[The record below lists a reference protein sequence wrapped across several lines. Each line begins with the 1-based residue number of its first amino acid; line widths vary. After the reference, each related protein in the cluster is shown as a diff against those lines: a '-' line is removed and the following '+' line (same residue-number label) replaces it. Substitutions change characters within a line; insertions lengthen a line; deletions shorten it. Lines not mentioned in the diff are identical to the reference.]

1 MFTKLLNGVDRSL
14 VTKLV
19 ILHTLVIAVSNYLV
33 TIRFDLF
40 PGAELPLF
48 GSFPL
53 AAAAFTFPIV
63 VVATDLTVRMVGK
76 EAGRAVVAMAII
88 PAIIASVLVLLALGD
103 EHAYRVGFASG
114 TAYAIGTMLDVYV
127 FQAIR
132 ERSNAWWAAPA
143 LSTIV
148 ANIIDT
154 YSFFYV
160 AFAGSTDAEGNL
172 TWIGENWHIVA
183 QNNTLTKIVVGL
195 IVFLPAYGLLLA
207 YLKNKFG
214 VDALKL
220 TEEVVEKPKAKKITA
235 KKKATPRKPKA
246 KKD

>member
-1 MFTKLLNGVDRSL
+1 MFKSLMAGVDKTL
-14 VTKLV
+14 VRNLV
-19 ILHTLVIAVSNYLV
+19 ILHTAVIALSNYLV

-40 PGAELPLF
+40 PGADLPLF

-63 VVATDLTVRMVGK
+63 VVATDLTVRLVGK
-76 EAGRAVVAMAII
+76 EAGRAVVA
-88 PAIIASVLVLLALGD
+88 LALGD
-103 EHAYRVGFASG
+103 PHAYRVGFASG

-132 ERSNAWWAAPA
+132 EKSQNWWAAPA
-143 LSTIV
+143 ISTIA

-160 AFAGSTDAEGNL
+160 AFAGSLDAEGNL
-172 TWIGENWHIVA
+172 SWIGANWHVVA

-195 IVFLPAYGLLLA
+195 IVFLPAYGILLNRLQVI
-207 YLKNKFG
+207 G
-214 VDALKL
+214 
-220 TEEVVEKPKAKKITA
+220 
-235 KKKATPRKPKA
+235 KKK
-246 KKD
+246 

>member
-1 MFTKLLNGVDRSL
+1 MFTKLLEGVDKTL
-14 VTKLV
+14 VRNLV

-63 VVATDLTVRMVGK
+63 VVATDLTVRLVGK

-88 PAIIASVLVLLALGD
+88 PAIVASVLVLLALGD

-143 LSTIV
+143 LSTVV
-148 ANIIDT
+148 ANVIDT

-160 AFAGSTDAEGNL
+160 AFAGSTDAEGKL

-183 QNNTLTKIVVGL
+183 QNNTLTKIAVGL
-195 IVFLPAYGLLLA
+195 IVFLPAYGLLLS
-207 YLKNKFG
+207 YLGKK
-214 VDALKL
+214 VATEPLVLKD
-220 TEEVVEKPKAKKITA
+220 EVVEKPKAKKRTT
-235 KKKATPRKPKA
+235 KKKT
-246 KKD
+246 

>member
-1 MFTKLLNGVDRSL
+1 MFTKLLEGVDKTL
-14 VTKLV
+14 VRNLV

-63 VVATDLTVRMVGK
+63 VVATDLTVRLVGK
-76 EAGRAVVAMAII
+76 QAGRAVVAMAII

-103 EHAYRVGFASG
+103 EHAYRVGLASG

-127 FQAIR
+127 FQHIR
-132 ERSNAWWAAPA
+132 ERMSAWWIAPA
-143 LSTIV
+143 VSTIA

-154 YSFFYV
+154 YAFFYTAFYPAPWVGPV
-160 AFAGSTDAEGNL
+160 AF
-172 TWIGENWHIVA
+172 
-183 QNNTLTKIVVGL
+183 NNTLTKIVVGL
-195 IVFLPAYGLLLA
+195 IVFLPAYGLLLS

-214 VDALKL
+214 VDALVLKD
-220 TEEVVEKPKAKKITA
+220 EVKPKKKAPA
-235 KKKATPRKPKA
+235 KKKAKI
-246 KKD
+246 KK

>member
-1 MFTKLLNGVDRSL
+1 MFNKLLEGVDKAL

-88 PAIIASVLVLLALGD
+88 PAIVASVLVLLALGD
-103 EHAYRVGFASG
+103 EHAYRVGLASG
-114 TAYAIGTMLDVYV
+114 VAYAVGTMLDVYV

-143 LSTIV
+143 LSTVV
-148 ANIIDT
+148 ANVIDT

-160 AFAGSTDAEGNL
+160 AFAGSLDAEGNMS
-172 TWIGENWHIVA
+172 WIGANWHIVA
-183 QNNTLTKIVVGL
+183 QNNTLTKIAVGL
-195 IVFLPAYGLLLA
+195 IVFLPAYGILLR
-207 YLKNKFG
+207 YLNGKMSDDIL
-214 VDALKL
+214 VLKD
-220 TEEVVEKPKAKKITA
+220 EVKEAPKKRGRNPKT
-235 KKKATPRKPKA
+235 KA
-246 KKD
+246 

>member
-1 MFTKLLNGVDRSL
+1 MFKSIMAGVDKTL
-14 VTKLV
+14 VRNLV

-88 PAIIASVLVLLALGD
+88 PAIVASVLVLLALGD
-103 EHAYRVGFASG
+103 PHAFRVGFASG

-132 ERSNAWWAAPA
+132 EKYSKAWWAAPA
-143 LSTIV
+143 ISTIA

-160 AFAGSTDAEGNL
+160 AFAGSLDAEGNL
-172 TWIGENWHIVA
+172 SWIGANWHIVA

-195 IVFLPAYGLLLA
+195 IVFLPAYGILLNSLQ
-207 YLKNKFG
+207 
-214 VDALKL
+214 
-220 TEEVVEKPKAKKITA
+220 KKYKSI
-235 KKKATPRKPKA
+235 K
-246 KKD
+246 

>member
-1 MFTKLLNGVDRSL
+1 MFKSLLNGVDKTL
-14 VTKLV
+14 VRNLV

-40 PGAELPLF
+40 PGADLPLF

-63 VVATDLTVRMVGK
+63 VVATDLTVRLVGK

-88 PAIIASVLVLLALGD
+88 PAIVASVLVLLALGD
-103 EHAYRVGFASG
+103 PHAYRVGAASG
-114 TAYAIGTMLDVYV
+114 TAYAVGTMLDVYV
-127 FQAIR
+127 FQYIR
-132 ERSNAWWAAPA
+132 EKYTEAWWAAPA
-143 LSTIV
+143 ISTIA

-154 YSFFYV
+154 YTFFFT

-195 IVFLPAYGLLLA
+195 IVFLPAYGLLLS
-207 YLKNKFG
+207 YLGKK
-214 VDALKL
+214 VATEPLVLKD
-220 TEEVVEKPKAKKITA
+220 EVKP
-235 KKKATPRKPKA
+235 KKKATKSKKKA
-246 KKD
+246 

>member
-1 MFTKLLNGVDRSL
+1 MFKTLLDGVDKAL

-88 PAIIASVLVLLALGD
+88 PAIVASVLVLLALGD
-103 EHAYRVGFASG
+103 EHAYRVGLASG
-114 TAYAIGTMLDVYV
+114 VAYAVGTMLDVYV
-127 FQAIR
+127 FQYIR
-132 ERSNAWWAAPA
+132 ERMNAWWIAPA
-143 LSTIV
+143 VSTIA

-154 YSFFYV
+154 YAFFYTAFYPAPWVGPV
-160 AFAGSTDAEGNL
+160 AF
-172 TWIGENWHIVA
+172 
-183 QNNTLTKIVVGL
+183 NNTLTKIVIGL
-195 IVFLPAYGLLLA
+195 IVFLPAYGILLR
-207 YLKNKFG
+207 YLNNKMQ
-214 VDALKL
+214 
-220 TEEVVEKPKAKKITA
+220 VVVAPVKAKAKAKAKAPA
-235 KKKATPRKPKA
+235 KKKVV
-246 KKD
+246 KK

>member
-1 MFTKLLNGVDRSL
+1 MFTKLLEGVDKTL
-14 VTKLV
+14 VRNLV

-63 VVATDLTVRMVGK
+63 VVATDLTVRLVGK
-76 EAGRAVVAMAII
+76 QAGRAVVAMAII

-103 EHAYRVGFASG
+103 EHAYRVGLASG
-114 TAYAIGTMLDVYV
+114 TAYAVGTMLDVYV
-127 FQAIR
+127 FQHIR
-132 ERSNAWWAAPA
+132 ERMSAWWIAPA
-143 LSTIV
+143 VSTIA

-154 YSFFYV
+154 YAFFYTAFYPAPWVGPV
-160 AFAGSTDAEGNL
+160 AF
-172 TWIGENWHIVA
+172 
-183 QNNTLTKIVVGL
+183 NNTLTKIVVGL
-195 IVFLPAYGLLLA
+195 IVFLPAYGLLLS

-214 VDALKL
+214 VDALVLKD
-220 TEEVVEKPKAKKITA
+220 EVKPKKKAPA
-235 KKKATPRKPKA
+235 KKKAKI
-246 KKD
+246 KK

>member
-1 MFTKLLNGVDRSL
+1 MAGVDKTL
-14 VTKLV
+14 VRNLV

-40 PGAELPLF
+40 PGADLPLF

-63 VVATDLTVRMVGK
+63 VVATDLTVRLVGK

-88 PAIIASVLVLLALGD
+88 PAIVASVLVLLALGD
-103 EHAYRVGFASG
+103 PHAYRVGFASG

-127 FQAIR
+127 FQYIR
-132 ERSNAWWAAPA
+132 EKYTEAWWAAPA
-143 LSTIV
+143 FSTIA

-154 YSFFYV
+154 YSFFFV
-160 AFAGSTDAEGNL
+160 AFAGSLDAEGNL
-172 TWIGENWHIVA
+172 SWIGANWHVVA

-195 IVFLPAYGLLLA
+195 IVFLPAYGLLLNR
-207 YLKNKFG
+207 LQVIG
-214 VDALKL
+214 
-220 TEEVVEKPKAKKITA
+220 
-235 KKKATPRKPKA
+235 KKKK
-246 KKD
+246 

>member
-1 MFTKLLNGVDRSL
+1 MLKSIMAGVDRTL
-14 VTKLV
+14 VRNLV
-19 ILHTLVIAVSNYLV
+19 ILHTAVIAISNYLV

-88 PAIIASVLVLLALGD
+88 PAIVASVLVLLALGD
-103 EHAYRVGFASG
+103 PHAYRVGFASG

-127 FQAIR
+127 FQYIR
-132 ERSNAWWAAPA
+132 EKHSKNWWAAPA
-143 LSTIV
+143 ISTIA

-160 AFAGSTDAEGNL
+160 AFAGSLDAEGNL
-172 TWIGENWHIVA
+172 SWIGANWHVVA

-195 IVFLPAYGLLLA
+195 IVFLPAYGVLLA
-207 YLKNKFG
+207 YLKNK
-214 VDALKL
+214 VAI
-220 TEEVVEKPKAKKITA
+220 KK
-235 KKKATPRKPKA
+235 
-246 KKD
+246 

>member
-1 MFTKLLNGVDRSL
+1 MFTKLLHGVDKAL

-88 PAIIASVLVLLALGD
+88 PAIVASVLVLLALGD
-103 EHAYRVGFASG
+103 EHAYRVGLASG

-148 ANIIDT
+148 ANVIDT

-160 AFAGSTDAEGNL
+160 AFAGSLDAEGNMS
-172 TWIGENWHIVA
+172 WIGANWHIVA

-195 IVFLPAYGLLLA
+195 VVFLPAYGLLLS
-207 YLKNKFG
+207 YLGKK
-214 VDALKL
+214 VATEPLVLKD
-220 TEEVVEKPKAKKITA
+220 EVVEKPKAKKRTT
-235 KKKATPRKPKA
+235 KKKA
-246 KKD
+246 

>member
-1 MFTKLLNGVDRSL
+1 MLKSLLEGVDKAL

-88 PAIIASVLVLLALGD
+88 PAIVASVLVLLALGD
-103 EHAYRVGFASG
+103 EHAYRVGLASG

-127 FQAIR
+127 FQHIR
-132 ERSNAWWAAPA
+132 ERMSAWWIAPA
-143 LSTIV
+143 VSTIA

-154 YSFFYV
+154 YAFFYTAFYPAPWVGPV
-160 AFAGSTDAEGNL
+160 AF
-172 TWIGENWHIVA
+172 
-183 QNNTLTKIVVGL
+183 NNTLTKIVIGL
-195 IVFLPAYGLLLA
+195 IVFLPAYGLLLS
-207 YLKNKFG
+207 YLKSKFG
-214 VDALKL
+214 VDALVLKD
-220 TEEVVEKPKAKKITA
+220 EVVEKPKAKKKAPA
-235 KKKATPRKPKA
+235 KKKAT
-246 KKD
+246 KK

>member
-1 MFTKLLNGVDRSL
+1 MFTKLLDGVDKAL
-14 VTKLV
+14 ATKLV

-76 EAGRAVVAMAII
+76 EAGRAVVAMAIL

-103 EHAYRVGFASG
+103 EHAYRVGIASG
-114 TAYAIGTMLDVYV
+114 TAYAVGTMLDVYV
-127 FQAIR
+127 FQHIR
-132 ERSNAWWAAPA
+132 EKYTEMWWAAPA
-143 LSTIV
+143 ISTIA

-154 YSFFYV
+154 YTFFYTAFYPAPWVHGV
-160 AFAGSTDAEGNL
+160 AF
-172 TWIGENWHIVA
+172 
-183 QNNTLTKIVVGL
+183 NNTLTKIVVGL
-195 IVFLPAYGLLLA
+195 IVFLPAYGVLLS
-207 YLKNKFG
+207 YLKGKMNVKG
-214 VDALKL
+214 QG
-220 TEEVVEKPKAKKITA
+220 
-235 KKKATPRKPKA
+235 
-246 KKD
+246 

>member
-1 MFTKLLNGVDRSL
+1 MFNTLLNGVDKAL
-14 VTKLV
+14 VRNLV

-143 LSTIV
+143 LSTVV

-160 AFAGSTDAEGNL
+160 AFAGSTDAEGKL

-195 IVFLPAYGLLLA
+195 IVFLPAYGLLLS
-207 YLKNKFG
+207 YLGKK
-214 VDALKL
+214 VATEPLVLKD
-220 TEEVVEKPKAKKITA
+220 EVVEKPKAKKRTT
-235 KKKATPRKPKA
+235 KKKA
-246 KKD
+246 

>member
-1 MFTKLLNGVDRSL
+1 MFKSLMAGVDKTL
-14 VTKLV
+14 VRNLV

-40 PGAELPLF
+40 PGADLPLF

-63 VVATDLTVRMVGK
+63 VVATDLTVRLVGK

-88 PAIIASVLVLLALGD
+88 PAIVASVLVLLALGD
-103 EHAYRVGFASG
+103 PHAYRVGAASG

-127 FQAIR
+127 FQYIR
-132 ERSNAWWAAPA
+132 EKYTEAWWAAPA
-143 LSTIV
+143 FSTIA

-154 YSFFYV
+154 YSFFFV
-160 AFAGSTDAEGNL
+160 AFAGSLDAEGNL
-172 TWIGENWHIVA
+172 SWIGANWHVVA

-195 IVFLPAYGLLLA
+195 IVFLPAYGILLNRLQVI
-207 YLKNKFG
+207 G
-214 VDALKL
+214 
-220 TEEVVEKPKAKKITA
+220 
-235 KKKATPRKPKA
+235 KKKK
-246 KKD
+246 

>member
-1 MFTKLLNGVDRSL
+1 MFDKLMAGVDKTL
-14 VTKLV
+14 VKNLV

-40 PGAELPLF
+40 PGADLPIF

-88 PAIIASVLVLLALGD
+88 PAIVASVLVLLALGD
-103 EHAYRVGFASG
+103 PHAFRVGFASG

-127 FQAIR
+127 FQHIR
-132 ERSNAWWAAPA
+132 EKYSKAWWAAPA
-143 LSTIV
+143 ISTIA

-160 AFAGSTDAEGNL
+160 AFAGSLDAEGNL
-172 TWIGENWHIVA
+172 SWIGANWHVVA

-195 IVFLPAYGLLLA
+195 IVFLPAYGILLNRLQTK
-207 YLKNKFG
+207 YKNIK
-214 VDALKL
+214 
-220 TEEVVEKPKAKKITA
+220 
-235 KKKATPRKPKA
+235 
-246 KKD
+246 

>member
-1 MFTKLLNGVDRSL
+1 MFTKLLDGVDKTL
-14 VTKLV
+14 VRNLV

-40 PGAELPLF
+40 PGADLPLF

-114 TAYAIGTMLDVYV
+114 IAYAIGTMLDVYV
-127 FQAIR
+127 FQHIR
-132 ERSNAWWAAPA
+132 EKWSEAWWAAPA
-143 LSTIV
+143 ISTIE

-172 TWIGENWHIVA
+172 TWIGENWHVVA

-195 IVFLPAYGLLLA
+195 IVFLPAYGVLLG
-207 YLKNKFG
+207 YLKK
-214 VDALKL
+214 KL
-220 TEEVVEKPKAKKITA
+220 GKI
-235 KKKATPRKPKA
+235 
-246 KKD
+246 